1 MEVKDSVSAKAA
13 ETAYDSVQKA
23 QSGFT
28 KNYIL
33 KNGKSVVSAYLAISN
48 AYAFSLEEL
57 REINKA
63 MDTCIARSPYV
74 KTLAE
79 REAILDKVQPG
90 QTAPDFTLNDT
101 LGKPVSLS
109 SFKGNVVLVDFWAS
123 WCGPCR
129 AENPNVVAAYKKFN
143 SKGFTVFGVSLDT
156 DREKWRDAIAKDG
169 LTWKHASDLIGWKN
183 EAAKLYGVMSIPANF
198 LLDKDGKIIA
208 SNLRGADLDK
218 KLAELLGK

>member
-1 MEVKDSVSAKAA
+1 VKDTISSKAA

-23 QSGFT
+23 QSGFM

-57 REINKA
+57 KEINKA

-79 REAILDKVQPG
+79 RETILDKVQPG
-90 QTAPDFTLNDT
+90 QPAPDFTLNDT

-129 AENPNVVAAYKKFN
+129 AENPNVVAAYKKYN
-143 SKGFTVFGVSLDT
+143 SKGFTVFGVSLDS
-156 DREKWRDAIAKDG
+156 DKEKWMKAIVKDG
-169 LTWKHASDLIGWKN
+169 LTWKHTSDLLGWKN

-198 LLDKDGKIIA
+198 LLDKEGKIIA
-208 SNLRGADLDK
+208 SNLRGADLEN